1 MVEKAGC
8 PEIKG
13 VWVHE
18 AGSGR
23 TFNVVSIQQ
32 KYYGHSRQAGL
43 LASQVPPA
51 AYASR
56 FTVVVDDDIDPSN
69 LYDVIWAMGTRCDPE
84 ADIEILRKNW
94 SSVIDPLVFGD
105 RLYNSRAVIDAC
117 IPYEHLGD
125 FPTVVQTSPEYA
137 AVMTKKF
144 GKLLK
149 EVTGDKRG

>member
-1 MVEKAGC
+1 MFTGVYTPIVTPFDREE
-8 PEIKG
+8 EIDLGKMKHNLEL
-13 VWVHE
+13 WAQSE
-18 AGSGR
+18 LE
-23 TFNVVSIQQ
+23 
-32 KYYGHSRQAGL
+32 GL
-43 LASQVPPA
+43 LVLG
-51 AYASR
+51 
-56 FTVVVDDDIDPSN
+56 SN
-69 LYDVIWAMGTRCDPE
+69 GEFPYLSTEEKIRLTDFV
-84 ADIEILRKNW
+84 RKNW

-149 EVTGDKRG
+149 EVTGD